1 MSKFYRNILVPVDGS
16 KEAKAA
22 LHRGI
27 SMAKEAGAGGKLVI
41 ANVIDPRAIRNVTA
55 FDNSMVDTITEEAKK
70 MISAYQ
76 KEAEEMGVEVVD
88 YRIDYG
94 SPKSLL
100 ANDIPKE
107 TDADIIVIG
116 ATGMNTVERIV
127 VGSVTSYVTRVSP
140 IDVLVVKG
148 KED

>member
-1 MSKFYRNILVPVDGS
+1 MSTFYRNILVPVDGS

-22 LHRGI
+22 LNRAI
-27 SMAKEAGAGGKLVI
+27 SMAKEAGADARLVI

-55 FDNSMVDTITEEAKK
+55 FDNSMVDTVTEEAKK
-70 MISAYQ
+70 LLTAY
-76 KEAEEMGVEVVD
+76 KEQAENEGVEVVD

-94 SPKSLL
+94 SPKSLI

-107 TDADIIVIG
+107 INADLIVIG
-116 ATGMNTVERIV
+116 ATGLNTVERIV
-127 VGSVTSYVTRVSP
+127 VGSVTSYVTRVAP
-140 IDVLVVKG
+140 VDVLVVKG

>member
-70 MISAYQ
+70 MLSAYK

-107 TDADIIVIG
+107 TNADIIVIG

-127 VGSVTSYVTRVSP
+127 VGSVTAYVTRVSP
-140 IDVLVVKG
+140 VDVLVVKG